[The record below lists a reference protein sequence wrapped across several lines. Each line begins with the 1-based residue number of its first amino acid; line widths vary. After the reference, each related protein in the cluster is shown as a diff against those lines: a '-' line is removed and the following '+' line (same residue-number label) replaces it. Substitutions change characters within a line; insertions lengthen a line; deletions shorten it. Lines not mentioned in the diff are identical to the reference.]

1 MRDKQ
6 NVFNHSLLF
15 WLKNFLSQ
23 RCVRIAAVHEKLLY
37 YCSLT
42 GLGLIFNMGFVFT
55 FFFYCMHI
63 CHMLFF
69 TTQCNTVIAGVPLYD
84 CPPEK
89 SLPAD
94 NLPVKIRP
102 ARRLPGRGGFLPV
115 YCRRGTFL
123 GSPKMVRLC
132 YRAGD
137 ILIRETYR
145 FRDYLFPGGF
155 FTGETF

>member
-84 CPPEK
+84 CPPRK
-89 SLPAD
+89 VSPGRQFTGK
-94 NLPVKIRP
+94 NPPRP
-102 ARRLPGRGGFLPV
+102 AAA
-115 YCRRGTFL
+115 
-123 GSPKMVRLC
+123 
-132 YRAGD
+132 RAGR
-137 ILIRETYR
+137 I
-145 FRDYLFPGGF
+145 
-155 FTGETF
+155 FTGILSAGDFSGES